1 MLKITHDSN
10 RVKRNTLIELED
22 TGEPLF
28 MHLLQRL
35 KPTEKIEVYA
45 LINNDVYVTKIVSD
59 VYSFILTETFEP
71 ILFST
76 RWDFCFRRIIHIN
89 VNTLS
94 SGARSPL
101 GRKEIIN
108 LYGWD
113 TPTVKMDILSSV
125 LDHYKEITLNEVVF
139 ELVNGRLFWP
149 TNSISVRFHG
159 TISNSNTMVDSN
171 ILSTYNLNAK
181 CIIGIKRFDDISDVD
196 EWSSILKDAKVLS
209 IYSPNCGDDVIIET
223 MCDFSMT
230 VTCLGKNKL
239 NDERKK
245 YEDEFY
251 TNNDGTKIIWN

>member
-1 MLKITHDSN
+1 MLKITHYNN
-10 RVKRNTLIELED
+10 RVKRHALTELAD

-35 KPTEKIEVYA
+35 NPTEKIEVYA
-45 LINNDVYVTKIVSD
+45 LINNDVNVTKIVSD

-89 VNTLS
+89 VNTS
-94 SGARSPL
+94 SSSARSSL

-113 TPTVKMDILSSV
+113 APTVKMDILASV
-125 LDHYKEITLNEVVF
+125 LDHNREISLNEVVF

-181 CIIGIKRFDDISDVD
+181 CIMEIKHFDDIGDVD
-196 EWSSILKDAKVLS
+196 EWSSILKGSKVIS

-230 VTCLGKNKL
+230 ATCLGKNKL

-245 YEDEFY
+245 YGDAFH